1 MKIEHLQYLLEI
13 IECSSFNKASKSLHI
28 NNQHLARSITS
39 LEDEIGVKILD
50 RNHKGIEI
58 TKEGQIVV
66 DYAKDVV
73 EKNKQLLNHFQQNTQ
88 TDNITIYS
96 LNPINS
102 QLFSIIQSFNQKY
115 PNISFYLEEHSTSS
129 TIQLLQKHQKN
140 IAFVLLFPEKT
151 ALNPTIPEEFHFEP
165 LYQGNFLVIGTPS
178 NSFISRHKSTSLKS
192 LLKQDL
198 LIYDAQT
205 SVIPALLASAGTANI
220 KYTIGNINT
229 FYKQLDSGN
238 CVSLIFDSF
247 FSETLTERY
256 VSIPLRDDIKV
267 TAGIL
272 AHKKTLQ
279 LPVII
284 DFIAHIRQYLHLDI
298 PK

>member
-13 IECSSFNKASKSLHI
+13 IECNSFNKASKSLHI

-50 RNHKGIEI
+50 RSHKGVEI

-73 EKNKQLLNHFQQNTQ
+73 EKTKRLLNHFHQNTQ

-96 LNPINS
+96 LNPVNS
-102 QLFSIIQSFNQKY
+102 QLFSIIQSFSQQY
-115 PNISFYLEEHSTSS
+115 PNVSFNLEEHATASM
-129 TIQLLQKHQKN
+129 IQLLQKHQKS

-165 LYQGNFLVIGTPS
+165 LYQGNFLVIGSPS

-247 FSETLTERY
+247 FSEKLAERY
-256 VSIPLRDDIKV
+256 IAIPLRDDVKV

-272 AHKKTLQ
+272 AHQETLRSSI
-279 LPVII
+279 VI
-284 DFIAHIRQYLHLDI
+284 DFIAHIRQFLHLDAQ
-298 PK
+298 K

>member
-13 IECSSFNKASKSLHI
+13 IECNSFNKASKSLHI

-39 LEDEIGVKILD
+39 LEDEIGVKILN
-50 RNHKGIEI
+50 RNHKGVEI

-73 EKNKQLLNHFQQNTQ
+73 EKTKQLLNHFHQNTQ
-88 TDNITIYS
+88 TDHITIYS
-96 LNPINS
+96 LNSVNS
-102 QLFSIIQSFNQKY
+102 QLFSIIQSFSQQY
-115 PNISFYLEEHSTSS
+115 PNVSFNLEEHATAPM
-129 TIQLLQKHQKN
+129 IQLLQEHQKS
-140 IAFVLLFPEKT
+140 IAFLLLFPEKT

-165 LYQGNFLVIGTPS
+165 LYQGNFLVIGAPS

-205 SVIPALLASAGTANI
+205 SAIPALLASAGTANI

-238 CVSLIFDSF
+238 CVSLIFNSF
-247 FSETLTERY
+247 FSEKLAERY
-256 VSIPLRDDIKV
+256 IAIPLRDDIKV

-272 AHKKTLQ
+272 AHKNTLQ
-279 LPVII
+279 SSIVI
-284 DFIAHIRQYLHLDI
+284 DFIAHIRQFLHLDAQ
-298 PK
+298 K

>member
-13 IECSSFNKASKSLHI
+13 IECNSFNKASKSLHI

-50 RNHKGIEI
+50 RSHKGVEI

-73 EKNKQLLNHFQQNTQ
+73 EKTKRLLNHFHQNTQ

-96 LNPINS
+96 LNPVNS
-102 QLFSIIQSFNQKY
+102 QLFSIIQSFSQQY
-115 PNISFYLEEHSTSS
+115 PNVSFNLEEHATASM
-129 TIQLLQKHQKN
+129 IQLLQKHQKS

-165 LYQGNFLVIGTPS
+165 LYQGNFLVIGSPS

-229 FYKQLDSGN
+229 FYKQLDSGS

-247 FSETLTERY
+247 FSEKLAERY
-256 VSIPLRDDIKV
+256 IAIPLRDDVKV

-272 AHKKTLQ
+272 AHQETLRSSI
-279 LPVII
+279 VI
-284 DFIAHIRQYLHLDI
+284 DFIAHIRQFLHLDAQ
-298 PK
+298 K

>member
-13 IECSSFNKASKSLHI
+13 IECNSFNKASKSLHI

-50 RNHKGIEI
+50 RSHKGVEI

-73 EKNKQLLNHFQQNTQ
+73 EKTKRLLNHFHQNTQ
-88 TDNITIYS
+88 TDHITIYS
-96 LNPINS
+96 LNPVNS
-102 QLFSIIQSFNQKY
+102 QLFSIIQSFSQQY
-115 PNISFYLEEHSTSS
+115 PNVSFNLEEHATASM
-129 TIQLLQKHQKN
+129 IQLLQKHQKS

-165 LYQGNFLVIGTPS
+165 LYQGNFLVIGSPS

-247 FSETLTERY
+247 FSEKLAERY
-256 VSIPLRDDIKV
+256 IAIPLRDDVKV

-272 AHKKTLQ
+272 AHQETLRSSI
-279 LPVII
+279 VI
-284 DFIAHIRQYLHLDI
+284 DFIAHIRQFLHLDAQ
-298 PK
+298 K